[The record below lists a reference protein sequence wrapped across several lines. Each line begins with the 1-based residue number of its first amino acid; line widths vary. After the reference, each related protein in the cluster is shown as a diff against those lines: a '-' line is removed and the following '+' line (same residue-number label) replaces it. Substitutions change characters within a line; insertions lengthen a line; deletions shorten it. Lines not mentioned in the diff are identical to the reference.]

1 MENTEK
7 VKEPT
12 SKLSSENNYLTNKK
26 QEKSHGNP
34 REIIPLIRRSFEA
47 SSWLKHYGM
56 TKLQV
61 SIE

>member
-1 MENTEK
+1 MENTGK

-12 SKLSSENNYLTNKK
+12 SKLSSENNYLIIKNK
-26 QEKSHGNP
+26 GNP

-56 TKLQV
+56 TRLRV

>member
-1 MENTEK
+1 MENTGK

-12 SKLSSENNYLTNKK
+12 SKLSSENNYLIIKNK
-26 QEKSHGNP
+26 GNP
-34 REIIPLIRRSFEA
+34 TEILREIIPLIRRSFEA

-56 TKLQV
+56 TRLRV

>member
-1 MENTEK
+1 MENTGK

-12 SKLSSENNYLTNKK
+12 SKLSSENNYLNKK
-26 QEKSHGNP
+26 QGKSHGNP

-56 TKLQV
+56 TRLRV